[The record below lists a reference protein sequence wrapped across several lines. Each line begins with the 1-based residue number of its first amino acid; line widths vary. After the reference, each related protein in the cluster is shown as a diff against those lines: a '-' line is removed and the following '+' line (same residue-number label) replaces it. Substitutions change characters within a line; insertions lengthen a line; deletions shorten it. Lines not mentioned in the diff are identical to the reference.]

1 MNNVKKYKFVS
12 SVVIAIAVV
21 LVIVV
26 NVFVSVLNN
35 KLPLK
40 IDLTSNK
47 MYELSDKTK
56 EYLVTSDD
64 STSKVKSL
72 KTCKITV
79 DNDEAEAIVEKISEA
94 VKNDSVWEE
103 KDIVQFNKEGNYIVL
118 ALVEDNV

>member
-12 SVVIAIAVV
+12 SVAIAIAVV

-56 EYLVTSDD
+56 SI
-64 STSKVKSL
+64 L
-72 KTCKITV
+72 KIMILLLIYIFLPVNRNKTGIFVRCLI
-79 DNDEAEAIVEKISEA
+79 NMQPQIKISMLQ
-94 VKNDSVWEE
+94 
-103 KDIVQFNKEGNYIVL
+103 ILI
-118 ALVEDNV
+118 

>member
-12 SVVIAIAVV
+12 SVAIAIAVV

-40 IDLTSNK
+40 NDLTSNK

-56 EYLVTSDD
+56 EYL
-64 STSKVKSL
+64 
-72 KTCKITV
+72 
-79 DNDEAEAIVEKISEA
+79 
-94 VKNDSVWEE
+94 
-103 KDIVQFNKEGNYIVL
+103 
-118 ALVEDNV
+118 

>member
-12 SVVIAIAVV
+12 SVAIAIAVV

-47 MYELSDKTK
+47 MYELSDKT
-56 EYLVTSDD
+56 
-64 STSKVKSL
+64 
-72 KTCKITV
+72 
-79 DNDEAEAIVEKISEA
+79 IS
-94 VKNDSVWEE
+94 
-103 KDIVQFNKEGNYIVL
+103 
-118 ALVEDNV
+118 

>member
-12 SVVIAIAVV
+12 SVAIAIAVV

-56 EYLVTSDD
+56 EYQLLYPDAGITSV
-64 STSKVKSL
+64 KVKRIWYDWDAAGL
-72 KTCKITV
+72 P
-79 DNDEAEAIVEKISEA
+79 E
-94 VKNDSVWEE
+94 
-103 KDIVQFNKEGNYIVL
+103 
-118 ALVEDNV
+118 

>member
-12 SVVIAIAVV
+12 SVAIAIAVV

-56 EYLVTSDD
+56 EYL
-64 STSKVKSL
+64 KNFL
-72 KTCKITV
+72 KDRYAALDKLFTV
-79 DNDEAEAIVEKISEA
+79 
-94 VKNDSVWEE
+94 
-103 KDIVQFNKEGNYIVL
+103 GNSWT
-118 ALVEDNV
+118 D